1 MMTELVLCAVQSNG
15 VAVVSLNRPDRM
27 NALTAE
33 LFDDLIR
40 VALDLKANPD
50 VRVVVLC
57 GEGKAFSAGL
67 DLENFKLVDEPAS
80 RIAPGKLSARTHGD
94 CNFFQYAAL
103 VWQELNVPV
112 IAAIHG
118 VAFGG
123 GLQLALGADMRLIAP
138 DAKVSV
144 MEVRWG
150 LVPDMGGMWIL
161 KHLLRA
167 DQMADVI
174 YSGRVV
180 TAPEAVHLGLATRM
194 AENPVDEAMAMAN
207 SLANLSPNA
216 LRESKHLIN
225 FSLQNDRAAILK
237 RESQVQDELIGGPD
251 QREAVNAYLEKRPPQ
266 F

>member
-1 MMTELVLCAVQSNG
+1 MSDLVLCTIEPNG
-15 VAVVSLNRPDRM
+15 VARVSLNRPDRM

-40 VALDLKANPD
+40 VALELKANPAL
-50 VRVVVLC
+50 RVVVLH
-57 GEGKAFSAGL
+57 GEGRAFSAGL
-67 DLENFKLVDEPAS
+67 DLDNFKQVDDPAS
-80 RIAPGKLSARTHGD
+80 RIAPGKLGERTHGD

-103 VWQELNVPV
+103 VWNDLHVPV

-138 DAKVSV
+138 DAKMSV

-150 LVPDMGGMWIL
+150 LVPDMGGMWVL
-161 KHLLRA
+161 KNLLRTDQIA
-167 DQMADVI
+167 DLVF
-174 YSGRVV
+174 SGRVV
-180 TAPEAVHLGLATRM
+180 TAPEAVHLGLATRI
-194 AENPVDEAMAMAN
+194 AEDPLDDAMNMAN

-216 LRESKHLIN
+216 LREAKNLIN
-225 FSLQNDRAAILK
+225 FTARNDRSAILQ
-237 RESQVQDELIGGPD
+237 RESDVQDELIGGPD
-251 QREAVNAYLEKRPPQ
+251 QREAVNAYLEKRAPQ